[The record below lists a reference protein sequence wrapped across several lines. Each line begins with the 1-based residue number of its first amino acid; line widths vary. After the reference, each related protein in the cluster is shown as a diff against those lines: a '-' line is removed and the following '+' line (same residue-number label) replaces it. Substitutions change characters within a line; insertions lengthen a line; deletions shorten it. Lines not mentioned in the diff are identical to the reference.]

1 MGMGTFPYFHSWQR
15 KENGEGGRGRENIL
29 GLCTAP
35 ERNSIFYLLV
45 LPEERLMILAKLEND
60 FVLSA
65 GRQRNWQMLFNEI
78 LKGGTAESSLISWK
92 GQEPRTQLPHM
103 LGPSL
108 DSQGQ
113 LDGWTCSHGDCMS
126 HLNLGLG
133 MEKTLLSSAVVHPTA
148 CPVKARD
155 CKSPIF
161 YMNWKMTQEKILYY
175 PNYKEHRPANT
186 TCWTSGPLDLSK
198 TGEGSQQEMVILVI
212 SRQGRKTVNPFS
224 TCRPSTEQEEELPLL

>member
-1 MGMGTFPYFHSWQR
+1 M
-15 KENGEGGRGRENIL
+15 ENN
-29 GLCTAP
+29 
-35 ERNSIFYLLV
+35 
-45 LPEERLMILAKLEND
+45 

-126 HLNLGLG
+126 HLNLGLC
-133 MEKTLLSSAVVHPTA
+133 MEKTLLSLALLPPVIPRVFHPTA
-148 CPVKARD
+148 RPVKARD

-161 YMNWKMTQEKILYY
+161 YMNWKMTQEQILYF

-186 TCWTSGPLDLSK
+186 TCWTSGLLDLSQ
-198 TGEGSQQEMVILVI
+198 TGEDSQQEMVILVI

-224 TCRPSTEQEEELPLL
+224 TCRPSIEQEEELPLL